1 MVENRSYRKSQRRL
15 SDGPSI
21 AGFAVFDLDLRLSSN
36 VGLGVWFSSSSSLAE
51 RVLLISNVGIVISTS
66 GEKEWSGVLTL
77 YSEGVSAAESF
88 SGVFERDESGP
99 ESVT

>member
-1 MVENRSYRKSQRRL
+1 M
-15 SDGPSI
+15 
-21 AGFAVFDLDLRLSSN
+21 FDLDLRLSSN
-36 VGLGVWFSSSSSLAE
+36 VGLGMWFCSSSFLAE
-51 RVLLISNVGIVISTS
+51 RFLLIFDVSIVTSTS